1 MIILIA
7 ALDPKNGI
15 GINGTLPWHIKDDLK
30 LFKERTLNHTIV
42 MGRKTFE
49 SIGKPLPKR
58 VNLVVSRNDTYQSV
72 EGVEVINNFN
82 DFLVK
87 NKNTDEAIYVIGG
100 AEIYKQAL
108 PFAHQ
113 LALSYVKQ
121 EYPCDTFFPE
131 FDIRMYNEI
140 EKLDF
145 NEFTFLLLEK
155 K

>member
-7 ALDPKNGI
+7 ALDPKKGI
-15 GINGTLPWHIKDDLK
+15 GINGTLPWHIKEDLK

-49 SIGKPLPKR
+49 SIGKPLPRR
-58 VNLVVSRNDTYQSV
+58 VNLVVSRNEAYQSV
-72 EGVEVINNFN
+72 EGVELINDFN

-87 NKNTDEAIYVIGG
+87 NESTAENIYVIGG

-108 PFAHQ
+108 PFAHK
-113 LALSYVKQ
+113 LALSFVKQ

-131 FDIRMYNEI
+131 FDINIYNEI
-140 EKLDF
+140 EKIDF
-145 NEFTFLLLEK
+145 DEFTFLLLEK

>member
-15 GINGTLPWHIKDDLK
+15 GIDGKLPWHIKDDLK
-30 LFKERTLNHTIV
+30 LFKVRTLNHTIV

-58 VNLVVSRNDTYQSV
+58 NNCVVSRNKSYQAV
-72 EGVEVINNFN
+72 DGVEFISDFK

-87 NKNTDEAIYVIGG
+87 NELTEESIYVIGG

-108 PFAHQ
+108 PFAKQ
-113 LALSYVKQ
+113 LALSMVKQ
-121 EYPCDTFFPE
+121 EYSCDTFFPE
-131 FDIRMYNEI
+131 FDIEQYNEI
-140 EKLDF
+140 EKL
-145 NEFTFLLLEK
+145 EFDEFRFLLLEK

>member
-15 GINGTLPWHIKDDLK
+15 GVNGTLPWHIKEDLK

-42 MGRKTFE
+42 MGRKTFD

-58 VNLVVSRNDTYQSV
+58 VNLVVSRSEKYLSV
-72 EGVEVINNFN
+72 EGVKVINNFK
-82 DFLVK
+82 DFLVE
-87 NKNTDEAIYVIGG
+87 NECSDEIIYVIGG
-100 AEIYKQAL
+100 ADIYKQAL
-108 PFAHQ
+108 PFAHK

-131 FDIRMYNEI
+131 FDIRMYKEI
-140 EKLDF
+140 EKLEFD
-145 NEFTFLLLEK
+145 EFTFLLLEK

>member
-7 ALDPKNGI
+7 ALDPNNGI
-15 GINGTLPWHIKDDLK
+15 GIDGKLPWHIKDDLR

-58 VNLVVSRNDTYQSV
+58 NNCIVSRNISYQPV
-72 EGVEVINNFN
+72 DGVELISDFK

-87 NKNTDEAIYVIGG
+87 NELSEESIYVIGG

-108 PFAHQ
+108 PFAKQ
-113 LALSYVKQ
+113 LALSMVKQ
-121 EYPCDTFFPE
+121 EYSCDTFFPE
-131 FDIRMYNEI
+131 FDIEQYNEI
-140 EKLDF
+140 EKL
-145 NEFTFLLLEK
+145 EFDEFRFLLLEK

>member
-7 ALDPKNGI
+7 ALDPKKGI
-15 GINGTLPWHIKDDLK
+15 GINGKLPWHIKEDLK

-49 SIGKPLPKR
+49 SIGKPLPRR
-58 VNLVVSRNDTYQSV
+58 VNLVVSRNEAYQSV
-72 EGVEVINNFN
+72 EGVELINDFN

-87 NKNTDEAIYVIGG
+87 NESAVENIYVIGG

-108 PFAHQ
+108 PFAHK
-113 LALSYVKQ
+113 LALSFVKQ

-131 FDIRMYNEI
+131 FDINIYNEI
-140 EKLDF
+140 EKIDF
-145 NEFTFLLLEK
+145 DEFTFLLLEK

>member
-15 GINGTLPWHIKDDLK
+15 GIDGKLPWHIKDDLK

-58 VNLVVSRNDTYQSV
+58 NNCVVSRNKSYQAV
-72 EGVEVINNFN
+72 DGVEFISDFK

-87 NKNTDEAIYVIGG
+87 NELTEESIYVIGG

-108 PFAHQ
+108 PFAKQ
-113 LALSYVKQ
+113 LALSMVKQ
-121 EYPCDTFFPE
+121 EYSCDTFFPE
-131 FDIRMYNEI
+131 FDIEQYNEI
-140 EKLDF
+140 EKL
-145 NEFTFLLLEK
+145 EFDEFRFLLLEK

>member
-15 GINGTLPWHIKDDLK
+15 GVNGTLPWHIKEDLK

-42 MGRKTFE
+42 MGRKTFD

-58 VNLVVSRNDTYQSV
+58 VNLVVSRNEKYLSV
-72 EGVEVINNFN
+72 DGIKVINNFN
-82 DFLVK
+82 NFLIQ
-87 NKNTDEAIYVIGG
+87 NENTEENIYVIGG

-108 PFAHQ
+108 PFAHR

-131 FDIRMYNEI
+131 FDFRMYKEI
-140 EKLDF
+140 EKLEFD
-145 NEFTFLLLEK
+145 EFTFLLLEK